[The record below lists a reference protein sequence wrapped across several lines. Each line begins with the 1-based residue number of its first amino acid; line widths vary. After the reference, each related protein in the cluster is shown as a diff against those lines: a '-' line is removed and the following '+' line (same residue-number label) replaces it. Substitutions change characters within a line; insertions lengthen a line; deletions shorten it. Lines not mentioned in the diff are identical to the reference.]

1 MKNDGNQWQRR
12 NDRVAMHGHNGN
24 SSGTSRQH
32 KVVRPIVS
40 QLAPLRIISIR
51 HLDITGF
58 KDSCTHQASSNSW
71 LSMTNC
77 HA

>member
-1 MKNDGNQWQRR
+1 MENDGNQWQRR
-12 NDRVAMHGHNGN
+12 NDRVAMHDHNGN

-58 KDSCTHQASSNSW
+58 KDSW